1 MARNSSVN
9 LDISNLLIGFSLG
22 GGTTKRTATFNGSGD
37 ITFTQGFAG
46 AGTYTFP
53 NRATDTLIGFADYTA
68 KGVILVGTGAGTFTP
83 LTIGTDNYVLTADSA
98 QTSGVKWAAN
108 GGSGGGG
115 VASWINSTSG
125 PVSMVAGNGYFSNDS
140 GADLTFNLPS
150 AASVGTVLEIT
161 NLQAA
166 RNFTIAQASGQSIQ
180 FGSISTTVGA
190 GGSIT
195 SNSIGDSLRM
205 VCTVANNK
213 WQVLSCQGSLDYV

>member
-1 MARNSSVN
+1 
-9 LDISNLLIGFSLG
+9 
-22 GGTTKRTATFNGSGD
+22 
-37 ITFTQGFAG
+37 
-46 AGTYTFP
+46 
-53 NRATDTLIGFADYTA
+53 
-68 KGVILVGTGAGTFTP
+68 
-83 LTIGTDNYVLTADSA
+83 
-98 QTSGVKWAAN
+98 
-108 GGSGGGG
+108 
-115 VASWINSTSG
+115 
-125 PVSMVAGNGYFSNDS
+125 MVAGNGYFSNDS